1 MSGNGTAEFLKGVT
15 SFAMIA
21 IAMIIIVIDLIKKKK
36 RQTNTELECN
46 TLNSL
51 QIALD
56 LFSSSFVNKC

>member
-36 RQTNTELECN
+36 RDRDRQTRN
-46 TLNSL
+46 
-51 QIALD
+51 
-56 LFSSSFVNKC
+56 